1 MRVIGGTA
9 RSLRLECPQ
18 RLQIRPTTD
27 MMRESLFNSLGP
39 DIAGKP
45 FCDLYAGCGAVG
57 IEALSRGASPV
68 VFIEKDRR
76 CLKAIEQ
83 NLANTQLA
91 EAAVLAAGDVLAVYG
106 RAAAEHGPFQVAFAD
121 PPYGYERLSDLA
133 RLLALRG
140 EGLGAAGIV
149 VIQRSSRQELPDVP
163 RPVRE
168 KSFGDSVLSFFE
180 PVGADT
186 QGP

>member
-1 MRVIGGTA
+1 MRVIAGSA

-18 RLQIRPTTD
+18 SLQIRPTTD

-57 IEALSRGASPV
+57 IEALSRGARPV
-68 VFIEKDRR
+68 VLVEKDRR
-76 CLKAIEQ
+76 CLKAIER
-83 NLANTQLA
+83 NLANTDLA
-91 EAAVLAAGDVLAVYG
+91 EAAVVVAGDVLAVYAG
-106 RAAAEHGPFQVAFAD
+106 VAAKQGPFEVVFAD
-121 PPYGYERLSDLA
+121 PPYGYDRLSDLA
-133 RLLALRG
+133 RRLALRG
-140 EGLGAAGIV
+140 EGVAAGGVV
-149 VIQRSSRQELPDVP
+149 VIQHSSTQELPDAP